1 MLNWMQWAG
10 SPLHFDWNGV
20 SIMKVRLKFIGVVDI
35 EVPSE
40 LRIDGDASVL
50 EVIEYLENLNSM
62 EIDGLTVLVNK
73 EKSSLERTLKEG
85 DEILLLQPIGGG

>member
-1 MLNWMQWAG
+1 
-10 SPLHFDWNGV
+10 
-20 SIMKVRLKFIGVVDI
+20 MKVKLKFIGVVDI

-40 LRIDGDASVL
+40 LRIDGDATVL
-50 EVIEYLENLNSM
+50 EIVEYLENLNSM

>member
-1 MLNWMQWAG
+1 
-10 SPLHFDWNGV
+10 
-20 SIMKVRLKFIGVVDI
+20 MKVRLKFIGVVDI

>member
-1 MLNWMQWAG
+1 
-10 SPLHFDWNGV
+10 
-20 SIMKVRLKFIGVVDI
+20 
-35 EVPSE
+35 
-40 LRIDGDASVL
+40 
-50 EVIEYLENLNSM
+50 M